1 MSESPYQT
9 IKRNIAAR
17 IARGDYTTGQVLPSE
32 SDLCRMFGVSRMTVN
47 RAMRELA
54 AENLVRRVPGVGSF
68 VAEPMPQSDLL
79 EIRNIADEITAR
91 GHAHRAEIFCL
102 DSIQPPP
109 AAALAFELPEDT
121 EIFRSAI
128 LHYEN
133 ETPIQFEDRLVNP
146 ALAPLYLQQDFTCQT
161 PNAHLQLPEHA
172 PCLLV
177 SRRTWSHGRL
187 AAITQL
193 YHPGSRY
200 RLGGRLQYETTSE
213 GRNHD

>member
-1 MSESPYQT
+1 
-9 IKRNIAAR
+9 
-17 IARGDYTTGQVLPSE
+17 
-32 SDLCRMFGVSRMTVN
+32 MTVN

-161 PNAHLQLPEHA
+161 PNAYLMRVAPLQNAEHIVQAVPAPPEIAAHLQLPEHA